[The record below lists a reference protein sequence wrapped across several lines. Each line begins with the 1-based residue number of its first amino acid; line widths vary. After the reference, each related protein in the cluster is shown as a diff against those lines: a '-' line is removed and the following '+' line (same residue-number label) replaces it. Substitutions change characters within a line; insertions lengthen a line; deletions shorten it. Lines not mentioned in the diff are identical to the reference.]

1 MNGSSSTDRSTTS
14 ESARTSLH
22 CLGGGEA
29 PAGLSA
35 DLGLL
40 PRLPAEA
47 QQKLWTVLV
56 PALADE
62 MTRQAEELLDLFCAA
77 YRVDQ
82 EELGRAVKA
91 CRFVIRE
98 AAKRDL
104 PAPAVAQD
112 LERLCP
118 ETPLVRDLVLAGYE
132 QAKSQLRHA
141 IVKAAVAEHGKLL
154 VGLRWRL
161 DTVEAS
167 ERGAKLRM
175 PLALLTL
182 HYLEGGQR
190 SQVTLQVLPDMM
202 TELQAACGHVLGE
215 SIA

>member
-1 MNGSSSTDRSTTS
+1 MPPGV
-14 ESARTSLH
+14 
-22 CLGGGEA
+22 
-29 PAGLSA
+29 AG

-40 PRLPAEA
+40 PRLPVEA

-56 PALADE
+56 PALADR
-62 MTRQAEELLDLFCAA
+62 MTKQTEELLDMFCAA
-77 YRVDQ
+77 YRVD
-82 EELGRAVKA
+82 EDELGRAVKA

-104 PAPAVAQD
+104 PASAVAQD

-118 ETPLVRDLVLAGYE
+118 DTPLVRDLVLAGYE
-132 QAKSQLRHA
+132 QAKAQLRHE

-167 ERGAKLRM
+167 ERGAHLQM

-182 HYLEGGQR
+182 HYLEGGER

-202 TELQAACGHVLGE
+202 SELKAACGHVLDDSARSGRP
-215 SIA
+215 